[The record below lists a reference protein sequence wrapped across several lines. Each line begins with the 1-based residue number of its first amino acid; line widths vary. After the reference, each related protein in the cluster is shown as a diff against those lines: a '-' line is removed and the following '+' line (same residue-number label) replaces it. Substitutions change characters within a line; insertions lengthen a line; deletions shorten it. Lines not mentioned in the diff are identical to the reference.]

1 MSNTILEH
9 DNLIFISLI
18 HAIDLS
24 AISNIIHTSNILH
37 DIKVMCQLNSEES
50 SLMTILRQ
58 VPVVLLRVGAGC
70 NVSSITLNVNK
81 KGHMVGTTFMLVSA
95 EEMRYI
101 KLLLFKGI
109 PSISLKKE
117 RFEHRV
123 LNYLGKRW

>member
-1 MSNTILEH
+1 
-9 DNLIFISLI
+9 
-18 HAIDLS
+18 
-24 AISNIIHTSNILH
+24 
-37 DIKVMCQLNSEES
+37 
-50 SLMTILRQ
+50 
-58 VPVVLLRVGAGC
+58 
-70 NVSSITLNVNK
+70 VSSITLNVNK